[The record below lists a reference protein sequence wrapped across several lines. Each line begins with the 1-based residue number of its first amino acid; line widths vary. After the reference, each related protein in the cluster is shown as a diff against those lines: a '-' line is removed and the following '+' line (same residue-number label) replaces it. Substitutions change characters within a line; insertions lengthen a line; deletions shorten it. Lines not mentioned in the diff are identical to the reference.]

1 MWLEKRLAPLFPLW
15 AALALGMPTAS
26 PAALFSERSDV
37 RKFIVAMVNNHGFD
51 AAELN
56 SQFSQ
61 VKTRPRIARMM
72 TGQHARPLCWSAYR
86 ANFVNPRNIAR
97 GLDFWNDNAGTLA
110 RARETYGVP
119 EEIVV
124 AILGVETQY
133 GRFPLPYRVMDS
145 LSTLAFNYPRRGEFF
160 RGELEQ
166 YLLLMREEGR
176 NPLKLK
182 GSFAGAMGIPQF
194 MPSSYRNYAVDFDG
208 DGRRDLLHSVADAIG
223 SVANFLHAHG
233 WTPGEAVATRAMAH
247 GEGGVDGMVSASLK
261 PEWPIE
267 ELLARQIEPADP
279 LPATARVAVLAME
292 IGATPEYWLG
302 LNNFYVIT
310 RYNRSQSYA
319 LAVFQLGSEIRAA
332 REATQLQ
339 QP

>member
-1 MWLEKRLAPLFPLW
+1 MPFEKCLAPGFFLW
-15 AALALGMPTAS
+15 AVLMLGMSTAS
-26 PAALFSERSDV
+26 HAASFSQRSDV
-37 RKFIVAMVNNHGFD
+37 RKFVVAMVNNHGFD

-61 VKTRPRIARMM
+61 VKPRPRIAKMM
-72 TGQHARPLCWSAYR
+72 TGQHAKPPCWSVYR

-97 GLDFWNDNAGTLA
+97 GVYFWDDNAEMLA

-145 LSTLAFNYPRRGEFF
+145 LSTLAFDYPRRGEFF

-176 NPLKLK
+176 DPLKLK

-208 DGRRDLLHSVADAIG
+208 DGRRDLLHSTSDAIG
-223 SVANFLHAHG
+223 SVANFLQAHG
-233 WTPGEAVATRAMAH
+233 WVPGEPVATRAIAH
-247 GEGGVDGMVSASLK
+247 EASGIDGMLSASLK
-261 PEWPIE
+261 PEWPIA
-267 ELLARQIEPADP
+267 ELQARRIEPAET
-279 LPATARVAVLAME
+279 LPADAQVAVLAVDVGE
-292 IGATPEYWLG
+292 AQEYWLG
-302 LNNFYVIT
+302 LANFYTIT

-319 LAVFQLGSEIRAA
+319 LAVFQLGNEIRAA
-332 REATQLQ
+332 REQVR
-339 QP
+339 P

>member
-1 MWLEKRLAPLFPLW
+1 MLFEKRLAPGFFLW
-15 AALALGMPTAS
+15 AVLMLGMPTA
-26 PAALFSERSDV
+26 PQAASFSQRSDV
-37 RKFIVAMVNNHGFD
+37 KKFVVAMVNNHGFD

-61 VKTRPRIARMM
+61 VKPRPRIAKMM
-72 TGQHARPLCWSAYR
+72 TGQHTKPPCWSAYR
-86 ANFVNPRNIAR
+86 ATFVNPRNIAR
-97 GLDFWNDNAGTLA
+97 GVDFWDDNAEMLT

-145 LSTLAFNYPRRGEFF
+145 LSTLAFDYPRRGEFF

-208 DGRRDLLHSVADAIG
+208 DGRRDLLHSVGDAIG
-223 SVANFLHAHG
+223 SVANFLRAHG
-233 WTPGEAVATRAMAH
+233 WVPGEPVAMRAITR
-247 GEGGVDGMVSASLK
+247 EESSVDGMLSASLK
-261 PEWPIE
+261 PEWPIG
-267 ELLARQIEPADP
+267 ELQARRIEPADP
-279 LPATARVAVLAME
+279 LPADAQVAVLAVDTGE
-292 IGATPEYWLG
+292 APEYWLG
-302 LNNFYVIT
+302 LANFYAIT

-332 REATQLQ
+332 REQAR
-339 QP
+339 P